1 MFKHIS
7 EILRA
12 NQFIQPG
19 LREAI
24 ISLLPGGKIE
34 GNSYIALNPT
44 RADKNLGSFRI
55 DLATC
60 RWIDFAS
67 SDRGGDIVSLCAY
80 IKGLSQYQAAQ
91 YLLGMTGESCNCDNN
106 FSEQV
111 LYFKTIFPP
120 KVPKVPKVIDLK
132 DFASPKVHL
141 KLPKVVKFDPADA
154 INFVLKIWNECQ
166 TAYNS
171 LVCEYLVSRG
181 YTNQIP
187 DSIRYHPKLY
197 HSPTKA
203 YYSAMVA
210 LITKSSDD
218 SANANEIIGIH
229 RTYLSLVKGK
239 ITKAPVLPDKMILG
253 RAKGGAIQLVPG
265 GRRLVITEGIE
276 TALSIMQATSL
287 PIWAALSA
295 SNMQNIIVPSPDLT
309 EEVIIAADNDEAGTR
324 AAETLAAR
332 LLNEGYKVKVTMP
345 PYKGS
350 DFNDLLLGGSD
361 EHRSS

>member
-12 NQFIQPG
+12 NQFIQPR

-34 GNSYIALNPT
+34 GNSYVALNPT

-55 DLATC
+55 DLATG

-80 IKGLSQYQAAQ
+80 VKGLSQYQAAQ
-91 YLLGMTGESCNCDNN
+91 YLFGMTGDSWDCDNN
-106 FSEQV
+106 FPEQD
-111 LYFKTIFPP
+111 TIFPP
-120 KVPKVPKVIDLK
+120 KVPKVPKVVDLK
-132 DFASPKVHL
+132 GSASPKVHL
-141 KLPKVVKFDPADA
+141 KLPKVVKFDPVAA
-154 INFVLKIWNECQ
+154 INFALKIWNECQ
-166 TAYNS
+166 IADNS
-171 LVCEYLVSRG
+171 SVSEYLASRG

-187 DSIRYHPKLY
+187 DSIRHHPKLY

-203 YYSAMVA
+203 YYPAMVA
-210 LITKSSDD
+210 LITKNNDYSVD
-218 SANANEIIGIH
+218 EIIGIH
-229 RTYLSLVKGK
+229 RTYLSLVEGK
-239 ITKAPVLPDKMILG
+239 VTKAPVSPDKMILG

-265 GRRLVITEGIE
+265 GRKLIITEGIE

-295 SNMQNIIVPSPDLT
+295 NNMQNIIVPSSDLT
-309 EEVIIAADNDEAGTR
+309 EEVIIASDNDEAGTR
-324 AAETLAAR
+324 AAGKLAKR
-332 LLNEGYKVKVTMP
+332 LINNGYTVRIAIP
-345 PYKGS
+345 PHEQS
-350 DFNDLLLGGSD
+350 DFNDLLMENSN
-361 EHRSS
+361 E